1 MTKKTFDLDDK
12 DRLIID
18 HLKNGT
24 IVNSAIASELGV
36 SEGMVRQRIK
46 KMRDSGVLSLR
57 GFVNPD
63 VLDSYQLV
71 ILGATVTESKLLTS
85 KADEIAALDSVIS
98 VSIVSGRFDLII
110 ELLLSSHQGLIT
122 FLSEE
127 LSNVSG
133 IAQTESF
140 IALHTID
147 KFV

>member
-1 MTKKTFDLDDK
+1 M
-12 DRLIID
+12 
-18 HLKNGT
+18 
-24 IVNSAIASELGV
+24 
-36 SEGMVRQRIK
+36 RQRIK
-46 KMRDSGVLSLR
+46 EMGASGVLSLR

-127 LSNVSG
+127 LSKVSG